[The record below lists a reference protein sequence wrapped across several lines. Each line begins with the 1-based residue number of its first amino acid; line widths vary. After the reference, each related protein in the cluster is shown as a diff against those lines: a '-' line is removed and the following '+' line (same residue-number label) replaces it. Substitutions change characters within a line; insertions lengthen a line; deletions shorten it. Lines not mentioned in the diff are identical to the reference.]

1 MNSKMLN
8 LNLNKNLM
16 NKTLI
21 YSMLAASL
29 LMVACDP
36 AEDRDV
42 LSGAITA
49 DQLNITATPQVV
61 DGKNSN
67 YIDLNSDGVGTLTS
81 WFYGNGT
88 TTSTKTTV
96 QVVLAGQREI
106 VFTGLNHDGTYITKT
121 LTVQVD
127 TLINVAPEW
136 GILCGTGEK
145 NWVWDNT
152 LSAVWGNGGYL
163 GNTSPGWWT
172 VALADIDGQAKG
184 EGAGAKMTF
193 AVDGSG
199 LTKIKSDGSST
210 KGSFVFDMSA
220 ITKDDGGA
228 VWAKGKLTTKNVTV
242 LCGKS
247 PNEGNGPVYSYDIL
261 KLDDQK
267 MVLSYPE
274 PGAGSWGT
282 AWFWMFRAE

>member
-1 MNSKMLN
+1 
-8 LNLNKNLM
+8 M

-21 YSMLAASL
+21 YSMLAASMM
-29 LMVACDP
+29 MVACDP

-49 DQLNITATPQVV
+49 DDLNITAVPQVV

-67 YIDLNSDGVGTLTS
+67 YIDLNSDGVGSLTS

-88 TTSTKTTV
+88 TTGTKTTV
-96 QVVLAGQREI
+96 QLVLDGQREI

-145 NWVWDNT
+145 SWVWDDT
-152 LSAVWGNGGYL
+152 KSAVWGNGGYK

-172 VALADIDGQAKG
+172 LQIADIEEQAAG
-184 EGAGAKMTF
+184 EGAGAEMIF
-193 AVDGSG
+193 SVDGSK
-199 LTKIKSDGSST
+199 LTKKKSDGST
-210 KGSFVFDMSA
+210 VVGSFAFDMSESA
-220 ITKDDGGA
+220 QTLDDAKA
-228 VWAKGKLTTKNVTV
+228 VWGKGKLKTKNVTMLAGFV
-242 LCGKS
+242 IYENTDCF
-247 PNEGNGPVYSYDIL
+247 EYDIL
-261 KLDDQK
+261 TLNDEE
-267 MVLSYPE
+267 MALACPR
-274 PGAGSWGT
+274 PGSKSWDEAT
-282 AWFWMFRAE
+282 FWMFRAK

>member
-1 MNSKMLN
+1 
-8 LNLNKNLM
+8 M

-152 LSAVWGNGGYL
+152 LSAVWGNGG
-163 GNTSPGWWT
+163 
-172 VALADIDGQAKG
+172 
-184 EGAGAKMTF
+184 
-193 AVDGSG
+193 
-199 LTKIKSDGSST
+199 
-210 KGSFVFDMSA
+210 
-220 ITKDDGGA
+220 
-228 VWAKGKLTTKNVTV
+228 
-242 LCGKS
+242 
-247 PNEGNGPVYSYDIL
+247 
-261 KLDDQK
+261 
-267 MVLSYPE
+267 
-274 PGAGSWGT
+274 
-282 AWFWMFRAE
+282 

>member
-8 LNLNKNLM
+8 FNLNKNLM

-21 YSMLAASL
+21 YSMLAVSL
-29 LMVACDP
+29 LMVSCDP
-36 AEDRDV
+36 SEERDV

-67 YIDLNSDGVGTLTS
+67 YIDLNSDGVGSLSS

-96 QVVLAGQREI
+96 QMVLAGKREI
-106 VFTGLNHDGTYITKT
+106 VFTGLNHDGTYIKKT
-121 LTVQVD
+121 ITVQVD

-136 GILCGTGEK
+136 GILCGEGDK

-193 AVDGSG
+193 SVNGST
-199 LTKIKSDGSST
+199 LTKTKSDGSTT
-210 KGSFVFDMSA
+210 KGSFAFDMSA
-220 ITKDDGGA
+220 ITNDDNG
-228 VWAKGKLTTKNVTV
+228 VLWAKGKLTTKNITM

-247 PNEGNGPVYSYDIL
+247 PNEGNAPVYSYDIL

-274 PGAGSWGT
+274 PKSKAWGT

>member
-1 MNSKMLN
+1 
-8 LNLNKNLM
+8 M

-21 YSMLAASL
+21 YSMLAASMM
-29 LMVACDP
+29 MVACDP

-49 DQLNITATPQVV
+49 DDLNITAVPQVV

-67 YIDLNSDGVGTLTS
+67 YIDLNSDGVGSLTS

-96 QVVLAGQREI
+96 QVVLDGQRQI

-127 TLINVAPEW
+127 TLIGVAPEW

-152 LSAVWGNGGYL
+152 LSAVWGNGGYK

-172 VALADIDGQAKG
+172 VALADVDGQAAG

-193 AVDGSG
+193 SVDGSS
-199 LTKIKSDGSST
+199 LTKTKSDGTTT
-210 KGSFVFDMSA
+210 KGSFAFDMAA
-220 ITKDDGGA
+220 ITKDDAGA
-228 VWAKGKLTTKNVTV
+228 IWAKGKLTTKNITM

-247 PNEGNGPVYSYDIL
+247 PNESNAPVYLYDIL

-282 AWFWMFRAE
+282 AWFWMFKAE

>member
-1 MNSKMLN
+1 M
-8 LNLNKNLM
+8 NLM

-96 QVVLAGQREI
+96 QVVLLA
-106 VFTGLNHDGTYITKT
+106 TK
-121 LTVQVD
+121 
-127 TLINVAPEW
+127 
-136 GILCGTGEK
+136 
-145 NWVWDNT
+145 
-152 LSAVWGNGGYL
+152 
-163 GNTSPGWWT
+163 
-172 VALADIDGQAKG
+172 
-184 EGAGAKMTF
+184 
-193 AVDGSG
+193 
-199 LTKIKSDGSST
+199 
-210 KGSFVFDMSA
+210 
-220 ITKDDGGA
+220 
-228 VWAKGKLTTKNVTV
+228 
-242 LCGKS
+242 
-247 PNEGNGPVYSYDIL
+247 
-261 KLDDQK
+261 
-267 MVLSYPE
+267 
-274 PGAGSWGT
+274 
-282 AWFWMFRAE
+282 